1 MKAAVI
7 HSFGA
12 PDVLT
17 VEDVLKPEPGPDDVL
32 IKVLA
37 IGLNRIDHY
46 VREGWINPDIQF
58 PHVLGSDISGEI
70 ESVGEN
76 VKEFK
81 KGDRVVPLPGYPV
94 ESDEMPSSPLA
105 ATPSYAIRGVKHWGA
120 YAEYMVVPARWV
132 LHDSTGLNPEEVA
145 ALPMKLVTCIQ
156 AVRSVA
162 QVKQGDYV
170 LIHAGASGT
179 GSISIQVAKSLGAK
193 VATTLRSMDKQDVVR
208 QLGADLIIDSTKQN
222 FVEEILSWTA
232 GKGVNAVIDNLGG
245 EFFSRSID
253 ALQPLGTLVSMG
265 MVAGNEAT
273 IQLVPFFFAQKQ
285 IKGSVMGGLGD
296 MQWGLEQVKLGTI
309 KPVVDKIFSLDNI
322 SEAHVRLAA
331 GEALGTIVVKL

>member
-1 MKAAVI
+1 
-7 HSFGA
+7 
-12 PDVLT
+12 
-17 VEDVLKPEPGPDDVL
+17 
-32 IKVLA
+32 
-37 IGLNRIDHY
+37 
-46 VREGWINPDIQF
+46 
-58 PHVLGSDISGEI
+58 
-70 ESVGEN
+70 
-76 VKEFK
+76 
-81 KGDRVVPLPGYPV
+81 
-94 ESDEMPSSPLA
+94 
-105 ATPSYAIRGVKHWGA
+105 
-120 YAEYMVVPARWV
+120 
-132 LHDSTGLNPEEVA
+132 
-145 ALPMKLVTCIQ
+145 MKLVTCIQ

-179 GSISIQVAKSLGAK
+179 GSISIQVAKALGAK